1 MRTRIQATVF
11 SLALAAWAAS
21 VGAGESNVVITP
33 HAGDLVVL
41 QNDKLVSFDAG
52 KFLRAPMTVLYF
64 GAGWCPDCRKFS
76 PKLVSAYQAQGREK
90 KFEVLLIPKDKTE
103 EGMVKFMKAEKMP
116 WPALAFSKSAQAGDL
131 NKFYSGKGIPCL
143 TVIDRAGKIL
153 KQSNSD
159 QDAAEI
165 LNSIRSQ

>member
-1 MRTRIQATVF
+1 MLAV
-11 SLALAAWAAS
+11 ALAAWTTGVS
-21 VGAGESNVVITP
+21 AGESNAVISP

-52 KFLRAPMTVLYF
+52 TFLKAPATILYF

-76 PKLVSAYQAQGREK
+76 PRLVSAYEAQAGEK
-90 KFEVLLIPKDKTE
+90 KFEVLFIPKDKTE
-103 EGMVKFMKAEKMP
+103 AGMLQFMKAEKMP
-116 WPALAFSKSAQAGDL
+116 WPALAFSKTAGAADL

-143 TVIDRAGKIL
+143 TIIDRAGNIL

-159 QDAAEI
+159 QDAAEV
-165 LNSIRSQ
+165 LNSLLLK